1 MQQIAY
7 KKIQLSRLKE
17 QDEYWQQ
24 MENRKKLEVQVINDL
39 LHEKNKNNADLVDQ
53 ALKKAEL
60 LQ

>member
-17 QDEYWQQ
+17 QDEYWQSL
-24 MENRKKLEVQVINDL
+24 ENRKKLEVEVINDL
-39 LHEKNKNNADLVDQ
+39 LHQKNKTNADLVDQ

-60 LQ
+60 L